1 MPAAHAPH
9 AARRLEAI
17 LARVRAIAVHN
28 GRQDLADRLDG
39 SGRAL
44 ANTDVRIVVVGQFK
58 QGKSA
63 LVNALVSAPVCPV
76 DDVLATSVPTVVRW
90 GGRPSAALVSEPGA
104 SSGPSGSSAS
114 PGGGQVI
121 RTRIE
126 LPRLREHVT
135 DLSAESA
142 NPGGLHAE
150 IALPRRILADGLVFI
165 DTPGAGRAQSRA
177 ATNLT
182 LLPQADAV
190 LMVSDATQELTAP
203 ELAFL
208 KQAAALCPRVSCVL
222 SKIDLQLEWRRI
234 AETDAEHLASAG
246 IESRILPTSALLEE
260 LGVQHGD
267 AELRAESGMRDLA
280 QHLHRDVAADVIA
293 SRHRSIAGEIDAVG
307 ELLAMVLQ
315 AELDALAGQDDGAEI
330 VRDLQQAEQ
339 NAERLTRRS
348 ARWQQ
353 TLSDGV
359 SELISDTEF
368 DLRDRLRAVGR
379 EADQLI
385 ESCDPGKAWEDI
397 GAWLAESVTRAVS
410 DNFVW
415 AHQRS
420 LHLADAVAQHFT
432 LDGRA
437 AMPELSL
444 AGTEQALA
452 AIGGLDFV
460 KSGDL
465 SVGQKL
471 MIGLK
476 GSYGGVLMFGLM
488 TTLAGM
494 ALVNPISV
502 AAGLIMGGFAYRQD
516 ASQRLEQRRAEAKH
530 AVRRL
535 IDEAI
540 FQVGKESRDRMGR
553 IRRVLRDHFVSV
565 AENFTS
571 SLAESVRKAR
581 QGAALPPDDRDRRA
595 EAARAELDE
604 IRAARE
610 EAAGLVVP
618 ASPHET
624 RHESVPAR
632 AAERSRS

>member
-1 MPAAHAPH
+1 MHVAHVSHTAPQ
-9 AARRLEAI
+9 LEAI
-17 LARVRAIAVHN
+17 LARVRALAVHN

-39 SGRAL
+39 TARLL
-44 ANTDVRIVVVGQFK
+44 ANTDVRVVVAGQFK

-63 LVNALVSAPVCPV
+63 LVNSLVSAPVCPV
-76 DDVLATSVPTVVRW
+76 DDVLATSVPTIVRW
-90 GGRPSAALVSEPGA
+90 GSHPSAALVTEVSEDQPA
-104 SSGPSGSSAS
+104 
-114 PGGGQVI
+114 I
-121 RTRIE
+121 RTEID
-126 LPRLREHVT
+126 PRHLREHVT
-135 DLSAESA
+135 DLATEC
-142 NPGGLHAE
+142 GTTGLRAE

-165 DTPGAGRAQSRA
+165 DTPGAGRAQSRVS
-177 ATNLT
+177 TNLT

-203 ELAFL
+203 ELNFL
-208 KQAAALCPRVSCVL
+208 QQAVALCPRLTCVI
-222 SKIDLQLEWRRI
+222 SKIDLQHQWRGI
-234 AETDAEHLASAG
+234 TEVNTEHLSTAG
-246 IESRILPTSALLEE
+246 IDAPVLATSALLED
-260 LGVQHGD
+260 LGIQNED
-267 AELRAESGMRDLA
+267 AELRAESGIRGLA
-280 QHLHRDVAADVIA
+280 EHLHRNVHADVIA
-293 SRHRSIAGEIDAVG
+293 ERHRSIADEIDAVG

-315 AELDALAGQDDGAEI
+315 AEIDALADQSGGSEI
-330 VRDLQQAEQ
+330 VHDLRQAEE

-359 SELISDTEF
+359 AELLSDTEF
-368 DLRDRLRAVGR
+368 DLRDRLRAVNR

-397 GAWLAESVTRAVS
+397 GAWLAESVTQAVS

-420 LHLADAVAQHFT
+420 LHLADVVAQHFT

-444 AGTEQALA
+444 SGTEQALA

-460 KSGDL
+460 RSGNL
-465 SVGQKL
+465 SIGQKL
-471 MIGLK
+471 MIGMK

-502 AAGLIMGGFAYRQD
+502 AAGLIMGGFAYRHD
-516 ASQRLEQRRAEAKH
+516 ATQRLEQRRNEARM
-530 AVRRL
+530 AVRKL

-540 FQVGKESRDRMGR
+540 FQVGKESRDRMHK

-565 AENFTS
+565 AENFKS
-571 SLAESVRKAR
+571 SLGESVRKAR
-581 QGAALPPDDRDRRA
+581 QGAALPPSDRERRA
-595 EAARAELDE
+595 EAAKAELQE
-604 IRAARE
+604 IRSMCL
-610 EAAGLVVP
+610 EAAKLVGATP
-618 ASPHET
+618 EPEPT
-624 RHESVPAR
+624 RVE
-632 AAERSRS
+632 EWSRS